1 MAVLRSDT
9 TIGGKRP
16 LLEGSPV
23 PVASGGTGATSLT
36 SGAAL
41 IGNGTGAVTT
51 RSITNNTSTSS
62 SISGSTNLPTMNTLR
77 YALNRTTSVASA
89 DASYTTTMARG
100 ISLQT
105 STPSSVANG
114 ALVVTY
120 S

>member
-23 PVASGGTGATSLT
+23 PVASGGTGVASLT

-41 IGNGTGAVTT
+41 IGNGTGPVTT

-62 SISGSTNLPTMNTLR
+62 GISGSTNLATMNTLR
-77 YALNRTTSVASA
+77 YALNRATSVASA
-89 DASYTTTMARG
+89 DANYTTTMVRG

-105 STPSSVANG
+105 STPSSVTNG
-114 ALVVTY
+114 ALVATY